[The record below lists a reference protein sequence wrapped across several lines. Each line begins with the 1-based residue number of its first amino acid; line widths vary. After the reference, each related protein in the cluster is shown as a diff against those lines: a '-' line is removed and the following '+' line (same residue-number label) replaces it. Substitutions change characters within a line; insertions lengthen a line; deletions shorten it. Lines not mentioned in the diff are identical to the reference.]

1 MKIFDKLKD
10 SINNGKLLIFLLC
23 LSLPF
28 THIPL
33 YLQKV
38 NILVGGYFSL
48 KLLIYP
54 ILLIMLYVIY
64 KRKEFKYD
72 KKILYYLWI
81 SVILYLI
88 SLLYALVI
96 YPYGNE
102 INLTGD
108 IPKIVACIANLF
120 DFNDNQIYMLW
131 LVGRLLRSFFIYTI
145 FTIGISCLLY
155 LIFKNIKFNEFEII
169 ILSIKIIILLMI
181 LYSFWEILYFMDFKI
196 AKDVLTTINPYIHTI
211 QTNYD
216 WWPQLLLRNQLRSFF
231 VEPSY
236 LAMYGAVALP
246 FLWSCLYARQSKNDI
261 VINIIFITS
270 LTFFMFLTKSR
281 MATAFMIL
289 DITLLVMFTVYYYKK
304 MIKNTFIILICTLIA
319 FFGAILFSEKYMSSN
334 NNINV
339 NSNFKEY
346 IDNNVKS
353 IASINER
360 SNGTRYGVMYADFL
374 IGKNNL
380 LFGVGE
386 VLRNRYMLDY
396 LPDWSLEKNE
406 TKMWVNAVKEKG
418 ILQSGFPNLNEYLYR
433 FSTTGLLGLSVFLFP
448 IFLLM
453 IKLFNV
459 FRFNKY
465 FNVNFV
471 FFTIAFIASCAT
483 GVGDSV
489 TRIYW
494 FWILLPLGYVMCFRK
509 ENDVKDNGDT
519 GSRQEH

>member
-1 MKIFDKLKD
+1 
-10 SINNGKLLIFLLC
+10 
-23 LSLPF
+23 
-28 THIPL
+28 
-33 YLQKV
+33 
-38 NILVGGYFSL
+38 
-48 KLLIYP
+48 
-54 ILLIMLYVIY
+54 
-64 KRKEFKYD
+64 
-72 KKILYYLWI
+72 
-81 SVILYLI
+81 
-88 SLLYALVI
+88 
-96 YPYGNE
+96 
-102 INLTGD
+102 
-108 IPKIVACIANLF
+108 
-120 DFNDNQIYMLW
+120 
-131 LVGRLLRSFFIYTI
+131 
-145 FTIGISCLLY
+145 
-155 LIFKNIKFNEFEII
+155 
-169 ILSIKIIILLMI
+169 
-181 LYSFWEILYFMDFKI
+181 
-196 AKDVLTTINPYIHTI
+196 
-211 QTNYD
+211 
-216 WWPQLLLRNQLRSFF
+216 
-231 VEPSY
+231 
-236 LAMYGAVALP
+236 
-246 FLWSCLYARQSKNDI
+246 
-261 VINIIFITS
+261 
-270 LTFFMFLTKSR
+270 

-304 MIKNTFIILICTLIA
+304 MIKNTFIILICTSIA
-319 FFGAILFSEKYMSSN
+319 FFGAVLFSEKYMSSN